1 MNLNRT
7 LVSLL
12 LLAAWGVTAQAQGA
26 KTRAQVKAELAEA
39 IRTGDMPAGGES
51 GLKLNEICPSCY
63 PAKPAVAGK
72 SREQVRAELAEAIRT
87 GDVSTGG
94 ESANTLNA
102 LAAASICISSIVCAL
117 LIAERAKP
125 HFWHQLPRLTLKG
138 IASHSW
144 PSAHLQRSFVVLFM

>member
-12 LLAAWGVTAQAQGA
+12 LLAAWSVTAQAQGA

-94 ESANTLNA
+94 ESASTLNDIFPQRNA
-102 LAAASICISSIVCAL
+102 RAHAPQAS
-117 LIAERAKP
+117 
-125 HFWHQLPRLTLKG
+125 
-138 IASHSW
+138 ASASM
-144 PSAHLQRSFVVLFM
+144 AQRSTTGLVDKVVR